1 VGKIPT
7 APVTY
12 HWRVDEQKSD
22 RADQCCGAG
31 AIIMIQFSAPAH
43 CYRLGILKSSDKSI
57 LLVSSVDYA
66 STRTLPNTATGRSM
80 KILTHKIS
88 YSI

>member
-1 VGKIPT
+1 
-7 APVTY
+7 
-12 HWRVDEQKSD
+12 
-22 RADQCCGAG
+22 
-31 AIIMIQFSAPAH
+31 MIQFSAPAH

-80 KILTHKIS
+80 KILTPKIS